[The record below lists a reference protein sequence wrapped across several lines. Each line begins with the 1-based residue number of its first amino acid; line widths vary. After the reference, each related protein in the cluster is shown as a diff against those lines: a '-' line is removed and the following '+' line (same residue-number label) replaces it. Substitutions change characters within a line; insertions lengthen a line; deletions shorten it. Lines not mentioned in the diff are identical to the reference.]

1 MTQTNSLASI
11 GILGILVVGAFGA
24 VSVGFEN
31 QAGSSTLA
39 GDMEALLASAFEI
52 APLVLVALL
61 MLGLVRVVA
70 DL

>member
-11 GILGILVVGAFGA
+11 GILGILVAGAFGA

-39 GDMEALLASAFEI
+39 RDMESLLASGFEI
-52 APLVLVALL
+52 APLVLAALL
-61 MLGLVRVVA
+61 MLGLVRVVSN
-70 DL
+70 L